1 MKLETIIQSDV
12 MCFCV
17 YFFGFFFLWEREE
30 KGMIEDKMAGWHHQL
45 NGHEFEPAPGNCA
58 GQGSLG
64 ATVHGVTESGT
75 TEWLNIFLWF
85 FWTCL
90 LCRLISFIKFRKLQL
105 LYIHDFFSA
114 PMPILHLG
122 FPLHLCCHERHVCSV
137 VIYFLQPHGLQPTR
151 ILEWVAISFS
161 RVLPDPRIKS
171 VFLASADRFFTDCVS
186 PGKPLCWY
194 AS

>member
-1 MKLETIIQSDV
+1 MDMSLSQLQAIEQD
-12 MCFCV
+12 
-17 YFFGFFFLWEREE
+17 RE
-30 KGMIEDKMAGWHHQL
+30 AW
-45 NGHEFEPAPGNCA
+45 C
-58 GQGSLG
+58 

-85 FWTCL
+85 FWTSL

-105 LYIHDFFSA
+105 LYIHDFFLLQCLFYTWDSHYTYVVMSSMYA
-114 PMPILHLG
+114 QLWSTFCNPMD
-122 FPLHLCCHERHVCSV
+122 CSLPGHSV
-137 VIYFLQPHGLQPTR
+137 HGIFQVR

-171 VFLASADRFFTDCVS
+171 VFLASADRFFTNCVS

-194 AS
+194 ASS